1 MNIGRKVS
9 ASALSLLMVLQMF
22 PYNIA
27 YAEEKTS
34 VKTVEKTSE
43 TTKDDVLD
51 ELNNAINNNSGN
63 TEDVTQTCLTH
74 LKGYNNWL
82 NNIKNTDIIITD
94 PINYESCNT
103 PPIIELN
110 LVTSIDDVKFS
121 LQQNSKKVTF
131 SKLQSLVKGIRDYE
145 DSTNEYI
152 PNTKVRIAGWGQ
164 DKNLNAA
171 EQSYCK
177 KMKDDFNKPC
187 LTESLLAE
195 LQKNDGLGNIVDGNI
210 KEGTILDYT
219 ILYKYTDTGTGKEG
233 GGTPLTSYAKSTIEF
248 NSPPKLIVQAWKT
261 YRGYNLIITDAVTT
275 ASDLEDYE
283 SNGVTTTNYKKRV
296 TISGLDINSVKRQT
310 VTYKLT
316 DNYGDTTT
324 VQQIV
329 DVMPLPY
336 LTDKGGKRDDII
348 SGYSTVTWNKKNGSY
363 YGQGIGVYG
372 VLDCSTCGAIDLTNN
387 PKTRFNGG
395 VSTGTL
401 GTYNT
406 GYTFTS
412 PWNQTV
418 NLPFK
423 VIVDKDPTVTQF
435 DSGVRYYEKGT
446 VSQATIINDIYNSMT
461 LDKAYGKTCTS
472 NANPNVKG
480 NYYVTCVAYNTYD
493 YRNTS
498 IKSNT
503 ENRIQAMFK
512 NFSVARTNSQI
523 KIWERISA
531 SATGN
536 AYYTGKKKTFVTP
549 NVSDCAALVNT
560 NGTVTSC
567 SVQGNVKNEKGGWHN
582 NALKINITYYAGN
595 SNWNQ
600 NQYSSILVPI
610 HTTNNAPTAS
620 FKTLIVRNK
629 GINWSDMEW
638 HGKKMPRSFT
648 YVKSGQS
655 IYDSYS
661 SAPKVGDY
669 FKSSY
674 DKNGDAVKYSFY
686 GYNATNLHN
695 ESIVGTGSWGIAFSI
710 TDNDAEPIIYSKN
723 TNSDSVTGQYIYM
736 FNARPT
742 GMRIVGNT
750 YNGLTNSTG
759 KTAAVKKNNTE
770 AWGYTVN
777 GGGLCGNVYCYDN
790 TVSSSDDYSF
800 TLSTNGLPVNVKFEQ
815 YDNSNGN
822 WWKDGGR
829 GYEAPV
835 PDFHNDTYWPSF
847 VAGFMDGLG
856 YRAPNKTIY
865 TWLYYSSSISSDSH
879 RSGTYAACAHGWC
892 K

>member
-121 LQQNSKKVTF
+121 LQQDSKKVTF

-195 LQKNDGLGNIVDGNI
+195 LQKNDGLGNITNGNI

-248 NSPPKLIVQAWKT
+248 NSPPKLIVQSWKT

-363 YGQGIGVYG
+363 YGQGIGVSG

-435 DSGVRYYEKGT
+435 NSGIKYYEKGT

-512 NFSVARTNSQI
+512 NFSVARTNSNI
-523 KIWERISA
+523 KVWERISS

-536 AYYTGKKKTFVTP
+536 AYYTGKKNTFVYP
-549 NVSDCAALVNT
+549 NISQCAALVNT
-560 NGTVTSC
+560 NGTVTGC
-567 SVQGNVKNEKGGWHN
+567 SVQGNVRNENGGWHN
-582 NALKINITYYAGN
+582 NALKIDITYYAGN
-595 SNWNQ
+595 SNWYQ

-610 HTTNNAPTAS
+610 HTTNHAPTAS
-620 FKTLIVRNK
+620 FKPLVVTNLNK
-629 GINWSDMEW
+629 DTKWWSGNIGM
-638 HGKKMPRSFT
+638 MPNSFL
-648 YVKSGQS
+648 Y
-655 IYDSYS
+655 
-661 SAPKVGDY
+661 
-669 FKSSY
+669 
-674 DKNGDAVKYSFY
+674 KNGGLKYTDSINYTPSAGTYLTSRYDADGDTVKYGFY
-686 GYNATNLHN
+686 GHN
-695 ESIVGTGSWGIAFSI
+695 GEIINSIPLGNWQVHFYI
-710 TDNDAEPIIYSKN
+710 TDNDAASITYSNPGTGGVETKYVFAKN
-723 TNSDSVTGQYIYM
+723 DRPGNAYTLGSGHNGVSTDTGDIAFVRKDSTSG
-736 FNARPT
+736 
-742 GMRIVGNT
+742 
-750 YNGLTNSTG
+750 
-759 KTAAVKKNNTE
+759 
-770 AWGYTVN
+770 WGYTSSARQWCNGTYKYCFANTVISARTQVN
-777 GGGLCGNVYCYDN
+777 GYDGAIPIN
-790 TVSSSDDYSF
+790 RRFWEYDDSSDRKWQAGGKAYTGWDFIGWSPANF
-800 TLSTNGLPVNVKFEQ
+800 TSIFGDGFNHLQSENVIITYLS
-815 YDNSNGN
+815 
-822 WWKDGGR
+822 GG
-829 GYEAPV
+829 Y
-835 PDFHNDTYWPSF
+835 
-847 VAGFMDGLG
+847 
-856 YRAPNKTIY
+856 
-865 TWLYYSSSISSDSH
+865 ISSDVD
-879 RSGTYAACAHGWC
+879 RSGTYYPCNHLYC
-892 K
+892 I